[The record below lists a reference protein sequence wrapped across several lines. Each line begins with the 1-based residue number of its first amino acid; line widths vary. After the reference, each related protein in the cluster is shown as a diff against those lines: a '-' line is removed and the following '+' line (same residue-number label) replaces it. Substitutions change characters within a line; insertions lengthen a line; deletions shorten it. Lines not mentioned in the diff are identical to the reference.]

1 MALPFNL
8 NLTRYA
14 VPGSRFAKVMW
25 AVCPDLASV
34 CTGNVADQALSSP
47 SPMAMY
53 SATTSHGL
61 TV

>member
-1 MALPFNL
+1 MALPFSF

-14 VPGSRFAKVMW
+14 VPGSKLAKVTW

-34 CTGNVADQALSSP
+34 WTGDVSAQAASW
-47 SPMAMY
+47 PMAMEMY
-53 SATTSHGL
+53 SATTSDGP